1 MHLNFV
7 SWPDHGV
14 PKVENINIL
23 PALTYYQL
31 LGASVAVTAK
41 VVKLLVLQLKGHG
54 FKFQESLRN
63 VT

>member
-14 PKVENINIL
+14 PKVENINVL

-31 LGASVAVTAK
+31 LGALVAVTAK
-41 VVKLLVLQLKGHG
+41 VVKLLALQLKGHG
-54 FKFQESLRN
+54 FKF
-63 VT
+63 